1 MPTTI
6 DNETSC
12 EDLQDIISAVP
23 SWIVRWGITLAL
35 SVLLEIVILSA
46 LIKYPDVVST
56 QMIISSVN
64 APKVVLARQSGKLT
78 TLLVKEGEM
87 VEPGQHMAFFETTA
101 SPDDVLT
108 LNRELKV
115 IQADINANR
124 NPSLVLSSALNL
136 GEIQESFQQF
146 YQEFLQYRS
155 TTSNG
160 YYLNKLVF
168 LNNELQDI
176 QSLKKQLEEQRA
188 LRIREY
194 DNNKEEYQSYQKLY
208 RNKVISKSE
217 FRMQENKFLASKYP
231 VQQSQTELLNNS
243 SSYSAKE
250 RELFEVRHTIMEQQS
265 RFLQSVNQCLSETQ
279 KWILTYILIAP
290 IKGRV
295 TFAGIVQPNQNII
308 AGQEVFVINTGSK
321 AFFGDLKIPQYN
333 MGKIKTGE
341 NVLVKMESYPYEQY
355 GIITGKLTYISDVA
369 YRDSVFTARVTF
381 DNPGKK
387 IIIKNGMR
395 GQVDII
401 TEDSSLL
408 KRFFRGITKM
418 LNNAV

>member
-23 SWIVRWGITLAL
+23 AWIVRWGITLAL
-35 SVLLEIVILSA
+35 SVLLGIVILST

-56 QMIISSVN
+56 RMVISSVN

-78 TLLVKEGEM
+78 TLLVREGEM

-101 SPDDVLT
+101 NPGDVLT

-124 NPSLVLSSALNL
+124 NPSLNLSSALNL
-136 GEIQESFQQF
+136 GEMQESFQQF
-146 YQEFLQYRS
+146 YQEFLQYKS

-160 YYLNKLVF
+160 YYQNKLVF

-188 LRIREY
+188 LRIREF

-208 RNKVISKSE
+208 RNRVISKNE

-250 RELFEVRHTIMEQQS
+250 RELFEVRHTITGQQS
-265 RFLQSVNQCLSETQ
+265 RFLQSVNQCLSESQ
-279 KWILTYILIAP
+279 KWIMTYILIAP

-295 TFAGIVQPNQNII
+295 TFAGTIQPNQNII
-308 AGQEVFVINTGSK
+308 AGQEVFVINTGNK

-341 NVLVKMESYPYEQY
+341 NVLIKMESYPYEQY

-369 YRDSVFTARVTF
+369 YRDSIFTARVTF

-387 IIIKNGMR
+387 IVIKNGMR

-408 KRFFRGITKM
+408 KRFLRGIAKL